1 MDQTVERARTLLQ
14 SAIVCDA
21 ILPWT
26 PYGRTELRN
35 ATLPRYAAAGF
46 GMVSLSLC
54 SDAEGLE
61 AVLQLLA
68 KTRREIQANEALAL
82 VGSVADIR
90 SAREAGRLAVAL
102 NLQGTRNLGGNLD
115 LLELY
120 YALGIRQITLVYNY
134 KSAVGDGCHER
145 TDGGL
150 SRYGLDLVR
159 AMNNAGILVDV
170 SHSGRRT
177 SLDVIDGSEAPVIF
191 SHSNPK
197 ALWKHDRNIDDEQAK
212 ACAARGGWI
221 GAVGVGIFMGE
232 DDSSTET
239 YFRQIDHWAQLVG
252 PEHVGLGTDYVYDS
266 ESMQAYMRSVKSPE
280 SGNYDRMTAFVQPEQ
295 MPALVERMLTAGYSD
310 SAILGILGGNY
321 LRIAAQIWR

>member
-1 MDQTVERARTLLQ
+1 M
-14 SAIVCDA
+14 
-21 ILPWT
+21 
-26 PYGRTELRN
+26 
-35 ATLPRYAAAGF
+35 
-46 GMVSLSLC
+46 
-54 SDAEGLE
+54 
-61 AVLQLLA
+61 
-68 KTRREIQANEALAL
+68 
-82 VGSVADIR
+82 
-90 SAREAGRLAVAL
+90 AL

-150 SRYGLDLVR
+150 SRYGVDLVR
-159 AMNNAGILVDV
+159 ALNSAHLLVDV
-170 SHSGRRT
+170 SQSGRRT
-177 SLDVIDGSEAPVIF
+177 SRGDRRLQPPVIF
-191 SHSNPK
+191 SHSDPK
-197 ALWKHDRNIDDEQAK
+197 ALLNSPEVHEQAK

-232 DDSSTET
+232 DDASTET

-266 ESMQAYMRSVKSPE
+266 ASMQAYMRSVKSPE
-280 SGNYDRMTAFVQPEQ
+280 SGNYDQMTAFVQPEQ
-295 MPALVERMLTAGYSD
+295 LPALVERMLTAGYSD
-310 SAILGILGGNY
+310 SDILGILGGNY